1 MQQIIPYSTF
11 ENPEDN
17 FDHDIDAPPNTGAQQ
32 FDLNINDQTPPA
44 TYPVAHREEPPP
56 YAAAT
61 YPAATYPKNTNES
74 YHRVTYESYRRWKS
88 DICDCFSNFPICLVT
103 IIPCLGKAFMIN
115 MIMHHLRIRNNAASK
130 SKFFI
135 GLAIITIL
143 YILRRT
149 TPFFFVVL
157 NDDTTTDESF
167 MMNYVLFWL
176 LSIIF
181 GIFFFCLLFSVRK
194 NVMMDRK
201 IYYSFWE
208 NCCTVFWCYS
218 CAICQ
223 SANEYSGDDGKQF
236 WKVEIV

>member
-32 FDLNINDQTPPA
+32 FVLNRNDQTPAA
-44 TYPVAHREEPPP
+44 TYPAAHREEPPP

-74 YHRVTYESYRRWKS
+74 YQRVTYESYQRWKS
-88 DICDCFSNFPICLVT
+88 DICGCFSNFPICLVT
-103 IIPCLGKAFMIN
+103 IFPCGQAFVIN

-149 TPFFFVVL
+149 APFFVVVTEESQM
-157 NDDTTTDESF
+157 TTSF
-167 MMNYVLFWL
+167 LFL
-176 LSIIF
+176 LLFASF
-181 GIFFFCLLFSVRK
+181 FFFCLLFSVRK
-194 NVMMDRK
+194 NVMKDRK
-201 IYYSFWE
+201 IPYSFWE
-208 NCCTVFWCYS
+208 NCCTVYWCYC